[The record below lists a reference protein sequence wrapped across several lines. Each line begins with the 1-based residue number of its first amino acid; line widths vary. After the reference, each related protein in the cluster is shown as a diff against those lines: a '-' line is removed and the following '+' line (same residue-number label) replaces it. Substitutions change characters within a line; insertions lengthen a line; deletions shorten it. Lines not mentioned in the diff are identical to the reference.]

1 MHDNID
7 PKRALSPTE
16 GQHNVRARRG
26 TLIEVPEPIPFEQPA
41 AQAAGPVVQL
51 ELRNKVQVGTIAPGA
66 IPRGKNSPP
75 RKMEKPQF
83 LSITL
88 DEEDKNLLAK
98 LALKR
103 GVSIST
109 LTRQAI
115 KDFLSPLRK
124 NTL

>member
-1 MHDNID
+1 MHNNID
-7 PKRALSPTE
+7 PKRGLSPTE
-16 GQHNVRARRG
+16 GQHNVKARRG
-26 TLIEVPEPIPFEQPA
+26 VLVEVPEPIAFEQPA
-41 AQAAGPVVQL
+41 AQAAGPALRL
-51 ELRNKVQVGTIAPGA
+51 EPRNKLQVGIIAPGA

-75 RKMEKPQF
+75 KKMEKPQF

-115 KDFLSPLRK
+115 KDFLNPLRK